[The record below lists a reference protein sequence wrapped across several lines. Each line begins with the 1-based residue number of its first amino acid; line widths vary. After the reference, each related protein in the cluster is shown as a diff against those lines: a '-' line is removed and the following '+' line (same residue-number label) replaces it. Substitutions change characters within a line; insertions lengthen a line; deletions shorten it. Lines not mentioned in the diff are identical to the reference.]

1 MPLAQAPKELP
12 SINDV
17 FGDNPRVVRML
28 DAAKVRSIAT
38 VMLLPREV
46 LRDDARYFNGVGA
59 RTATYITGALAEH
72 GLRHHTIFESLTGF
86 VNREFN
92 GIENTPIAAL
102 HVATLA
108 NDSTTR
114 QVYAPVRL
122 LHHLEEYEKHMVVGD
137 LAKCDAND
145 IRAMLSKN
153 VQHGPIIELITE
165 NIRDINSR
173 LAWWSADMRIAVG
186 ARQRRLRAV
195 SE

>member
-1 MPLAQAPKELP
+1 MPLAQTPSELP

-17 FGDNPRVVRML
+17 FGDNPRVIRML
-28 DAAKVRSIAT
+28 KIAKVRSVAT

-46 LRDDARYFNGVGA
+46 LREDSRYFNGVGA
-59 RTATYITGALAEH
+59 RTATYITGALAEN
-72 GLRHHTIFESLTGF
+72 GLRHHTVFESLTGF
-86 VNREFN
+86 VNREFD
-92 GIENTPIAAL
+92 GIENAPIAAL

-108 NDSTTR
+108 NDSSTR

-122 LHHLEEYEKHMVVGD
+122 LHHLEEYEKNMVVGD
-137 LAKCDAND
+137 LARCDAND

-153 VQHGPIIELITE
+153 VQHGPIIELLAE

-173 LAWWSADMRIAVG
+173 LAWWNSGMHIAAG

-195 SE
+195 NE